1 MNELN
6 LVELKQEL
14 MEYGLRRLGMSARSS
29 IAMRENAILRW
40 SLSGR
45 SVTRRRCSHSRL
57 IKFSR
62 WSSRASS
69 MSVLLT
75 TKLLCRRTHSDWA
88 SSISLVL
95 KLCWRALLAIRK
107 YHGNLVTSL

>member
-14 MEYGLRRLGMSARSS
+14 MEYGLKVGDVGT
-29 IAMRENAILRW
+29 IVHCIRENAILRW

-45 SVTRRRCSHSRL
+45 TVTGRRCSHSRL

-75 TKLLCRRTHSDWA
+75 TKLLCRTHSDWA
-88 SSISLVL
+88 GSISLLL
-95 KLCWRALLAIRK
+95 KLCWRELRAIRK
-107 YHGNLVTSL
+107 YPGTLVTSL

>member
-14 MEYGLRRLGMSARSS
+14 MEYGLKVGDVGTIVHCHAGERD
-29 IAMRENAILRW
+29 LRW

-45 SVTRRRCSHSRL
+45 TVTRRRCSHSRL

-88 SSISLVL
+88 GSISLVL
-95 KLCWRALLAIRK
+95 KLCWRELRAIRK
-107 YHGNLVTSL
+107 YPGTLVTSL

>member
-14 MEYGLRRLGMSARSS
+14 MEYGLKVGDVGT
-29 IAMRENAILRW
+29 IVHCMRENAILRW

-45 SVTRRRCSHSRL
+45 TVTRRRCSHSRL

-88 SSISLVL
+88 GSISLLL
-95 KLCWRALLAIRK
+95 KLYWRELRAIRK
-107 YHGNLVTSL
+107 YPGTLVTSL